1 MSNWSLDRS
10 KTKLQ
15 SIVDSNIQRY
25 SYNLARY
32 MNDVTVD
39 LNYLTE
45 YDDSIWNYRFYNIQ
59 DSDLAQSPKINVVKS
74 VIDALV
80 SKLANQKVRPY
91 FNPVNGLFSTRKIVK
106 QAQQYF
112 DIIYDKEHV
121 QDKIS
126 KGYRNACIFGI
137 GYIFFNPF
145 TKTIEVPGT
154 WQVAVCNTEK
164 GYGEPTKLLVEYKN
178 MPVTQLDRYGIKG
191 KYTSEYVN
199 FKLFFDV
206 LEHKMLAYVNDA
218 KALDKSYKADVVPVI
233 AIYHTRPVFGT
244 KTVSVVDELDGI
256 QTNIDLI
263 NQKISTAAQ
272 LTPGNVTYVQ
282 AGSSLTKEDISNRT
296 GMAYTVKMGPG
307 MNQLPVVNVTPAP
320 FDPSWQA
327 LLDSYVK
334 QAYEIIGISQ
344 LSAQSQKPSGL
355 DSGAALSTMEDI
367 ESDRFQTQVD
377 NYVHAFVDLANLIME
392 INEGD
397 ILPKSVDTADYSWED
412 IRKQK
417 DLFKIQFS
425 AASALSKDPA
435 TKIQQI
441 MQLTQI
447 GLITTDKVALYLDSP
462 DLEEAYRGASAV
474 QDAID
479 ATISNAIENDNYEIP
494 DYVGYQQ
501 LLTQIIIEENKLY
514 SSKDLE
520 AVMKL
525 EKLKTNLLEIMN
537 EEGFADLSNEQ
548 PQEIA
553 PATEEGLSAG
563 ATQDLTGAAA
573 QANAYQFPSQDA
585 NDQMASPT
593 EAANPLEGDNNV
605 QSMEEVPGNM

>member
-1 MSNWSLDRS
+1 MSNWNEKRS
-10 KTKLQ
+10 VAKLQ
-15 SIVDSNIQRY
+15 SIIDSDIGRY

-32 MNDVTVD
+32 MNDVTID
-39 LNYLTE
+39 LQYFTE
-45 YDDSIWNYRFYNIQ
+45 YNDSIWNYRFYNIQ
-59 DSDLAQSPKINVVKS
+59 DSDLAQSPKINVIKS
-74 VIDALV
+74 VIDSLV
-80 SKLANQKVRPY
+80 SKLSNQKVRVY
-91 FNPVNGLFSTRKIVK
+91 MNPVNGLFTTRKITK

-112 DIIYDKEHV
+112 DIIYDKMRV
-121 QDKIS
+121 QEKIS
-126 KGYRNACIFGI
+126 HAYRNACIFGI
-137 GYIFFNPF
+137 GYLFFNPI
-145 TKTIEVPGT
+145 TKDVETPGT
-154 WQVAVCNTEK
+154 WQVGICNTEK
-164 GYGEPTKLLVEYKN
+164 GYGNPTKCLIEYKN
-178 MPVTQLDRYGIKG
+178 MPVTELDRYGIKG

-199 FKLFFDV
+199 FKIFVDV
-206 LEHKMLAYVNDA
+206 LEKTIKTFVNGVEA
-218 KALDKSYKADVVPVI
+218 TKSKYNCECIPIVPV
-233 AIYHTRPVFGT
+233 YHTRPVFGT

-320 FDPSWQA
+320 FDPSWQN

-344 LSAQSQKPSGL
+344 LSAQSQKPAGL

-397 ILPKSVDTADYSWED
+397 ILPKSIDTADYSWED

-479 ATISNAIENDNYEIP
+479 ATISNAIENDNYDIP

-525 EKLKTNLLEIMN
+525 EKLKSRLLEIMN

-573 QANAYQFPSQDA
+573 QAKAYEFPAQDN

-605 QSMEEVPGNM
+605 QGLEEVSGNM

>member
-1 MSNWSLDRS
+1 
-10 KTKLQ
+10 
-15 SIVDSNIQRY
+15 
-25 SYNLARY
+25 
-32 MNDVTVD
+32 
-39 LNYLTE
+39 
-45 YDDSIWNYRFYNIQ
+45 
-59 DSDLAQSPKINVVKS
+59 
-74 VIDALV
+74 
-80 SKLANQKVRPY
+80 
-91 FNPVNGLFSTRKIVK
+91 
-106 QAQQYF
+106 
-112 DIIYDKEHV
+112 
-121 QDKIS
+121 
-126 KGYRNACIFGI
+126 
-137 GYIFFNPF
+137 
-145 TKTIEVPGT
+145 
-154 WQVAVCNTEK
+154 
-164 GYGEPTKLLVEYKN
+164 
-178 MPVTQLDRYGIKG
+178 
-191 KYTSEYVN
+191 
-199 FKLFFDV
+199 
-206 LEHKMLAYVNDA
+206 
-218 KALDKSYKADVVPVI
+218 
-233 AIYHTRPVFGT
+233 
-244 KTVSVVDELDGI
+244 
-256 QTNIDLI
+256 
-263 NQKISTAAQ
+263 
-272 LTPGNVTYVQ
+272 
-282 AGSSLTKEDISNRT
+282 
-296 GMAYTVKMGPG
+296 
-307 MNQLPVVNVTPAP
+307 
-320 FDPSWQA
+320 
-327 LLDSYVK
+327 
-334 QAYEIIGISQ
+334 
-344 LSAQSQKPSGL
+344 
-355 DSGAALSTMEDI
+355 
-367 ESDRFQTQVD
+367 
-377 NYVHAFVDLANLIME
+377 ME

-479 ATISNAIENDNYEIP
+479 ATISNAVENDNYDIP

-525 EKLKTNLLEIMN
+525 EKLKSRLLEIMN

-573 QANAYQFPSQDA
+573 QAASYQFPAQDS

-605 QSMEEVPGNM
+605 QSMEEVSGNM